1 MLHACV
7 RIFDVT
13 GNVEKILG
21 TKRGL
26 NENEQV
32 ERDDGNEWTRAVE
45 GVVWSPRPIFSLCPD
60 DGIQAFAGSSA
71 LCTDK
76 FLMCGVLNKIYL

>member
-1 MLHACV
+1 M
-7 RIFDVT
+7 T
-13 GNVEKILG
+13 GTVEKILG

-60 DGIQAFAGSSA
+60 SRIRAFAGSSTLSA
-71 LCTDK
+71 DK